1 MVAEV
6 TREEMIDVQALLDG
20 VPIPT
25 AEEMADRRQF
35 ARQYTLV
42 FLRRGPAPRDD
53 EARNERLQLEHLQHL
68 TRLQMVGKLVLNG
81 PILVDHDILGVSVY
95 AAELEEARAL
105 AEADPKVRAGYLT
118 VEAIPWM
125 AVPGEGQ

>member
-1 MVAEV
+1 MDIESLLASVA
-6 TREEMIDVQALLDG
+6 T
-20 VPIPT
+20 PT
-25 AEEMADRRQF
+25 PEYMQSRRTA

-42 FLRRGPAPRDD
+42 FLRRGPASRDD

-68 TRLQMVGKLVLNG
+68 TKLQILGKLVLNG
-81 PILVDHDILGVSVY
+81 PILTEHDILGVSVY
-95 AAELEEARAL
+95 AVGIEEARAL

-125 AVPGEGQ
+125 AVPSEKG